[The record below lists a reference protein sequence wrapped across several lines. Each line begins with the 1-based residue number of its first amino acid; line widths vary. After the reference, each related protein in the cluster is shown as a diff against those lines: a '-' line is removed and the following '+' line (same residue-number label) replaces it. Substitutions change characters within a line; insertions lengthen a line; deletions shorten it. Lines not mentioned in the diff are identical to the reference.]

1 MAKTANTNDAT
12 KNDATKVDNQAAGM
26 GTRIHLNA
34 AGLKSTYANVCDV
47 KCTREEVYLNFGV
60 TKPWEQ
66 NPAEVEIEL
75 SNRLVMSPFAAKRLL
90 LVLGNRIGEFE
101 KLFGEL
107 RLTPI
112 QGSEAIGAAI
122 TPSTDESK
130 SIN

>member
-1 MAKTANTNDAT
+1 MAKTSNTNDAT
-12 KNDATKVDNQAAGM
+12 KVGNQAAGM

-34 AGLKSTYANVCDV
+34 TGLKSTYANVCDV

-90 LVLGNRIGEFE
+90 SALGKQIEAFE
-101 KLFGEL
+101 NQFGEL
-107 RLTPI
+107 KLTPV
-112 QGSEAIGAAI
+112 QGSEAVAPTA
-122 TPSTDESK
+122 TASRHESNK
-130 SIN
+130 RIN

>member
-1 MAKTANTNDAT
+1 MAKTASTNDA
-12 KNDATKVDNQAAGM
+12 KKVDNQAQAAAM

-90 LVLGNRIGEFE
+90 LVLGQRIGEFE

-112 QGSEAIGAAI
+112 QGSSEAVGAA
-122 TPSTDESK
+122 TPMSKDEGK

>member
-1 MAKTANTNDAT
+1 MAKNPNPNEAAKTTAET
-12 KNDATKVDNQAAGM
+12 AAG

-34 AGLKSTYANVCDV
+34 AGLKSAYANVCDV

-75 SNRLVMSPFAAKRLL
+75 SNRLVMSPYAAKRLL
-90 LVLGNRIGEFE
+90 LVLGQRIAEYE

-107 RLTPI
+107 KLAPAPGA
-112 QGSEAIGAAI
+112 QVAGAPAQSETEAA
-122 TPSTDESK
+122 K
-130 SIN
+130 H